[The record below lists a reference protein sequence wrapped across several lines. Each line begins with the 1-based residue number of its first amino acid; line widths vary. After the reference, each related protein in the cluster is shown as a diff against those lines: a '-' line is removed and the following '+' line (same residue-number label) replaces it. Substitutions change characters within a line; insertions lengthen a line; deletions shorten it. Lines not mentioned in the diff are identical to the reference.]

1 MGQENHLWVCPP
13 RTKTKLEILTHYLS
27 AWFGILAS
35 NGFRHVFYIDGFC
48 GPGQYL
54 DGEDGSP
61 VIATRLA
68 NSTAQKWPGFKATLI
83 FVDNEPQA
91 IEHLRTRNAIKGHHS
106 NVVVD
111 LKHGTFAE
119 EVDGIVGT
127 LEANPRSPVFS
138 FIDPFGFSH
147 SPFNTFEQLMRNKS
161 SEIFINLM
169 CGFMNR
175 FKEHS
180 DDRITQNIKDMVG
193 TGDLS
198 DIIKSADPID
208 AICLAFEKNL
218 RKVGE
223 YTLKFMMRDEG
234 NIRDNA
240 FFFSGKHPRGFEKI
254 KQAMWKVD
262 PIHGNSFSAYR
273 SGGSI
278 QSDMFENG
286 PQTQELYGLI
296 VNEFGDRSGVSVD
309 EIFKWVVEK
318 TDTFLPS
325 HARAELEMLN
335 QRGAIRTIYD
345 PSGSKRR
352 RAKNTWPKRLLLDF
366 A

>member
-1 MGQENHLWVCPP
+1 MGQEDHLWECPP
-13 RTKTKLEILTHYLS
+13 RTKAKLEILTHYLS

-54 DGEDGSP
+54 GGEDGSP

-68 NSTAQKWPGFKATLI
+68 NSTAQKNPGFKATLI

-91 IEHLRTRNAIKGHHS
+91 IEHLKAHGAIKGRHS

-111 LKHGTFAE
+111 LKQGTFMD
-119 EVDGIVGT
+119 EVDGIVGA
-127 LEANPRSPVFS
+127 LEDSPSSPVFS
-138 FIDPFGFSH
+138 FIDPFGFSQ

-180 DDRITQNIKDMVG
+180 DDRITQNIRDMVG
-193 TGDLS
+193 TDDLS
-198 DIIKSADPID
+198 DIIKSTDPID
-208 AICLAFEKNL
+208 AICFAFEKNL
-218 RKVGE
+218 RTIGE

-262 PIHGNSFSAYR
+262 PIHGNSFSAFS

-278 QSDMFENG
+278 QSDLFESG

-296 VNEFGDRSGVSVD
+296 ANEFGGRSGVSV
-309 EIFKWVVEK
+309 EEVFKWVIEE
-318 TDTFLPS
+318 TDTFLSP
-325 HARAELEMLN
+325 HARVELEMLN
-335 QRGAIRTIYD
+335 QRGTIKAIHD
-345 PSGSKRR
+345 PSGSKRK